1 MVQVQECVSQLVLSQ
16 HAAVQEH
23 ATVER
28 HEVIQLRRDAIEL
41 LHERVGDTIR
51 QLIVE
56 RAIV

>member
-1 MVQVQECVSQLVLSQ
+1 MSQLVLSQ